1 VPRQLITEVLLRLWM
16 LKRGRYSLVNF
27 KSISLN
33 FCVLSAPYY
42 WRVARVVLACH
53 RGVIRAVDA
62 RERQALSCKLTTI
75 LYYLYR
81 NNITWSSYPLIR
93 SLLHFSVLYT
103 ACALEFGWPRPSS
116 MLQL

>member
-1 VPRQLITEVLLRLWM
+1 M

-27 KSISLN
+27 ESTSLN
-33 FCVLSAPYY
+33 FYVLPAPYY
-42 WRVARVVLACH
+42 RRVARVVPACR

-62 RERQALSCKLTTI
+62 GERQALSCKPTTV

-103 ACALEFGWPRPSS
+103 ARALGFG
-116 MLQL
+116 